1 MFPILRGFSQ
11 IGFQSNAVSGLLFM
25 LAIAVNSWL
34 MLLAAISAV
43 VIAYYTAQKLGA
55 EPFDLGNGLYG
66 YNAALLGIALVSNL
80 PISLWLLL
88 VLPLGAALTAVLML
102 VFLKTHRLPA
112 YSCPFIFSAWAMLLL
127 TLLLNGELRAS
138 HVVHEELN
146 LLKAMLNGIGQ
157 VSFQSSPV
165 SGVLVLLAL
174 AIGSL
179 SAAGWALIASVSS
192 VIFAFVIGVDTALIN
207 TGFFGFNAILAVL
220 VVVDRME
227 CRFWPLLISVLLIV
241 GTTVLLSAGFMKLGL
256 IVFTTP
262 FVLCVYLFGSITLW
276 RLS

>member
-179 SAAGWALIASVSS
+179 SAAGWALIASV
-192 VIFAFVIGVDTALIN
+192 IGVDTALIN